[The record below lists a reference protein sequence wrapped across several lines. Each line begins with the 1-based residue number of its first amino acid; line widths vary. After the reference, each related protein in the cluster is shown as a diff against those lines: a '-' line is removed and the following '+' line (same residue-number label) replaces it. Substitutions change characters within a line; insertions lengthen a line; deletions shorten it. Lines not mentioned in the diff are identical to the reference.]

1 MTRELFEKR
10 LREMQDDVLIMG
22 SMVEKAI
29 HRSVEALRTR
39 DRDLSNAVITD
50 DAAINAKR
58 YEIEE
63 KCIHTIALQ
72 QPMAA
77 DLRVLVAILFIAT
90 ELERMADHAEGIG
103 RINLMLGDESL
114 PPPLTDI
121 IEMGRMAGDM
131 LRRSITAFVE
141 RDADAARLL
150 CDEDDKIDALYDSSY
165 HALIQQMIRVP
176 VRCPDD
182 HLPHLDVTQY
192 RAHRRPGD
200 EHLRAGDLHGH
211 GTTGRDQRLP
221 LLTAAPPHGT
231 AHDCR
236 H

>member
-10 LREMQDDVLIMG
+10 LREMQDDVLILG

-29 HRSVEALRTR
+29 QRSVEALRTR

-50 DAAINAKR
+50 DAAINTKR

-103 RINLMLGDESL
+103 RINLMLADEQL
-114 PPPLTDI
+114 PPPINDI

-141 RDADAARLL
+141 RDDAAARLI
-150 CDEDDKIDALYDSSY
+150 CDEDDKVDALYDSSY
-165 HALIQQMIRVP
+165 HALIQQIIRTPSDVQTITYMIWTSHNLERIADRVTNICER
-176 VRCPDD
+176 VIFM
-182 HLPHLDVTQY
+182 VTGQLEEINVSRY
-192 RAHRRPGD
+192 
-200 EHLRAGDLHGH
+200 
-211 GTTGRDQRLP
+211 
-221 LLTAAPPHGT
+221 
-231 AHDCR
+231 
-236 H
+236 